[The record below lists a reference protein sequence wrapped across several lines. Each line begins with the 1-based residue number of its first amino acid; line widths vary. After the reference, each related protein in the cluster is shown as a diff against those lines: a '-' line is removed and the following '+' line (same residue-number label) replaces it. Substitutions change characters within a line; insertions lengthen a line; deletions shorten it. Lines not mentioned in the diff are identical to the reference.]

1 MIAAYEEEN
10 VVAFVMPLDEA
21 KHSLD
26 ELGLAVPLDG
36 SRQPLLKR
44 KVDRNGRRN

>member
-1 MIAAYEEEN
+1 MIAADEQEK

-21 KHSLD
+21 EHPLN

-36 SRQPLLKR
+36 GRQPLLKR
-44 KVDRNGRRN
+44 EVDRNGRRN